1 LYEYN
6 AISKVAAIGW
16 TTATAAN
23 SVLTGLELLK
33 LEQAVGIE

>member
-1 LYEYN
+1 LCKYK
-6 AISKVAAIGW
+6 AIAMVAAIGW

-33 LEQAVGIE
+33 LG

>member
-1 LYEYN
+1 MVV
-6 AISKVAAIGW
+6 AIDL

-33 LEQAVGIE
+33 LGQSVRPE

>member
-1 LYEYN
+1 M
-6 AISKVAAIGW
+6 VAAIGW

-33 LEQAVGIE
+33 LGQSVRTE